1 VNQSNRFKVIHIEAE
16 LEGLLVCCRQAEAR
30 NVSVLKASKPA
41 LRLTQP
47 RTRLVRQALC
57 YGVGGKSA
65 GA

>member
-1 VNQSNRFKVIHIEAE
+1 MEAE
-16 LEGLLVCCRQAEAR
+16 PEGLLVYFRQPEAR
-30 NVSVLKASKPA
+30 NVSVLKVSKPA

-47 RTRLVRQALC
+47 RTRWVREALC